1 MSAIMRR
8 DDVCHRVPSAPA
20 GVLVRAIAAT
30 VASLATLT
38 GLAGCA
44 TDRLDSAAPKGV
56 DLTGEWQ
63 LNPNL
68 SDDPQKPV
76 PDDNAGPSNMRHRGG
91 RSRGGGGG
99 MPPFGNPGGAGGRGR
114 NVPSDGNDLTYNSD
128 VGTRA
133 PTYVRTLWQVP
144 DGTAGAGAGA
154 GSRGSRGDGGSR
166 GRPGGNRF
174 SHWLDAPDRMT
185 IQQSGG
191 KLTTQSKSPNGD
203 LKTDEFVSGHAS
215 DISVG
220 GQNTADRDV
229 GWRGKVF
236 VVDTKVKSGPTVEQ
250 EYAID
255 DDGRL
260 IVSTLM
266 NGSGTRKVDVKR
278 VYDRVSTAQGVRQ

>member
-1 MSAIMRR
+1 MRNG
-8 DDVCHRVPSAPA
+8 P
-20 GVLVRAIAAT
+20 T
-30 VASLATLT
+30 
-38 GLAGCA
+38 
-44 TDRLDSAAPKGV
+44 RLCSSQRGRPH
-56 DLTGEWQ
+56 GEWQ

-99 MPPFGNPGGAGGRGR
+99 LPPFGNPGGAGGRGR

-128 VGTRA
+128 VGARA
-133 PTYVRTLWQVP
+133 PPTCEPYGKSP
-144 DGTAGAGAGA
+144 TARPAPAPGW
-154 GSRGSRGDGGSR
+154 RGGSAR
-166 GRPGGNRF
+166 RRWQPRPPRRQPIN
-174 SHWLDAPDRMT
+174 HWLDAPDRMT
-185 IQQSGG
+185 IQQTGG
-191 KLTTQSKSPNGD
+191 KLTIQSKSPNGD